1 MNQGETRW
9 AGVLAIV
16 GAGVV
21 ASLQVGKVIIAAPLL
36 RQDMGL
42 DLASIGTLT
51 AVFSLLG
58 VVGGIAAGGVI
69 ARFGARRMLLLG
81 LLATALGTAMGA
93 MAPSYGLLL
102 ASRVVEGLGF
112 LMITVAG
119 PAALQRMVSTS
130 GRDFAFALWSCY
142 MPTGMAIAML
152 ASQAFDRWQ
161 AYWWCAGA
169 AVVVALASV
178 AALVPAGESTA
189 SASLSW
195 RGMRQDTVDTL
206 GASGPVLLALSF
218 TLYSLMF
225 FALFTFLPVL
235 LMEQLGLTLAQAG
248 LYSAI
253 ASAANIIGNL
263 GAGVLLARGWRRS
276 TLIAC
281 ASATMGVVALL
292 IFQSVLP
299 AMPTFLLCVLF
310 SAVGGLIPATLLGSA
325 PLVAPRPALTAAS
338 VGLVMQGSNLG
349 QVIGPVTVG
358 VACASATM
366 GVVALLI
373 FQSVLPAMPTFLLC
387 VLFSAVGGLIPATL
401 LGTAPLVAPRPA
413 LTAASVGLVMQG
425 SNLGQ
430 VIGPVT
436 VGGVIDRYG
445 WGAASYVVLAAAVGG
460 LVIAAGL
467 RKVRAARL

>member
-1 MNQGETRW
+1 MSQVETRW
-9 AGVLAIV
+9 AGVGAIV

-81 LLATALGTAMGA
+81 LLATALGTATGA
-93 MAPSYGLLL
+93 VAPSYPLLL

-119 PAALQRMVSTS
+119 PAALQRLVSAS

-152 ASQAFDRWQ
+152 ASQAFEHWQ
-161 AYWWCAGA
+161 AVWWCAGA
-169 AVVVALASV
+169 AVIVSLASV
-178 AALVPAGESTA
+178 AALLPAGQA
-189 SASLSW
+189 AAPAPLSW

-206 GASGPVLLALSF
+206 SAAGPVLLALSF

-235 LMEQLGLTLAQAG
+235 LMDQLGLTLAQAG

-253 ASAANIIGNL
+253 ASAANIVGNL

-281 ASATMGVVALL
+281 ASVTMGVVALL
-292 IFQSVLP
+292 IF
-299 AMPTFLLCVLF
+299 
-310 SAVGGLIPATLLGSA
+310 
-325 PLVAPRPALTAAS
+325 R
-338 VGLVMQGSNLG
+338 
-349 QVIGPVTVG
+349 
-358 VACASATM
+358 
-366 GVVALLI
+366 
-373 FQSVLPAMPTFLLC
+373 SVLPAMPTFLLC

-445 WGAASYVVLAAAVGG
+445 WSAASTIVLAAGLGG
-460 LVIAAGL
+460 VLIAAAL
-467 RKVRAARL
+467 RRVRAARL

>member
-21 ASLQVGKVIIAAPLL
+21 ASLQVGKVIIAGPLL

-81 LLATALGTAMGA
+81 LLATALGTTLGA

-119 PAALQRMVSTS
+119 PAALQRMVSAS

-142 MPTGMAIAML
+142 MPTGMAVAML
-152 ASQAFDRWQ
+152 ASQAFDHWQ

-169 AVVVALASV
+169 AVAVALASV
-178 AALVPAGESTA
+178 AALVPVGESTT

-206 GASGPVLLALSF
+206 GAAGPVLLALSF

-310 SAVGGLIPATLLGSA
+310 SAVGGLIPATLLG
-325 PLVAPRPALTAAS
+325 
-338 VGLVMQGSNLG
+338 
-349 QVIGPVTVG
+349 
-358 VACASATM
+358 
-366 GVVALLI
+366 
-373 FQSVLPAMPTFLLC
+373 
-387 VLFSAVGGLIPATL
+387 
-401 LGTAPLVAPRPA
+401 TAPLVAPRPA

-436 VGGVIDRYG
+436 VGGVIDRFG

-467 RKVRAARL
+467 RRVRAARL

>member
-1 MNQGETRW
+1 MNQGQTRW
-9 AGVLAIV
+9 AGVLAVV

-42 DLASIGTLT
+42 DLASVGTLT

-93 MAPSYGLLL
+93 MAPSFGLLL
-102 ASRVVEGLGF
+102 ASRVIEGLGF

-119 PAALQRMVSTS
+119 PAALQRMVSAS

-142 MPTGMAIAML
+142 MPTGMAVAML
-152 ASQAFDRWQ
+152 ASQAFDHWQ

-169 AVVVALASV
+169 AVAVALASV
-178 AALVPAGESTA
+178 AALVPVGESTT

-206 GASGPVLLALSF
+206 GAAGPVLLALSF

-310 SAVGGLIPATLLGSA
+310 SAVGGLIPATLLG
-325 PLVAPRPALTAAS
+325 
-338 VGLVMQGSNLG
+338 
-349 QVIGPVTVG
+349 
-358 VACASATM
+358 
-366 GVVALLI
+366 
-373 FQSVLPAMPTFLLC
+373 
-387 VLFSAVGGLIPATL
+387 
-401 LGTAPLVAPRPA
+401 TAPLVAPRPA

-436 VGGVIDRYG
+436 VGGVIDRFG

-467 RKVRAARL
+467 RRVRAARL

>member
-119 PAALQRMVSTS
+119 PAALQRMVSAS

-142 MPTGMAIAML
+142 MPTGMAVAMM
-152 ASQAFDRWQ
+152 ASQAFDHWQ

-169 AVVVALASV
+169 AVAVALASV
-178 AALVPAGESTA
+178 AALVPAGESRA

-195 RGMRQDTVDTL
+195 RGLRQDTVDTL
-206 GASGPVLLALSF
+206 GAAGPVLLALSF

-281 ASATMGVVALL
+281 ASATMGL
-292 IFQSVLP
+292 
-299 AMPTFLLCVLF
+299 
-310 SAVGGLIPATLLGSA
+310 
-325 PLVAPRPALTAAS
+325 
-338 VGLVMQGSNLG
+338 
-349 QVIGPVTVG
+349 
-358 VACASATM
+358 
-366 GVVALLI
+366 VALLI

-445 WGAASYVVLAAAVGG
+445 WGAASYVVLAAALGG

-467 RKVRAARL
+467 RRVRAARL

>member
-42 DLASIGTLT
+42 DLASVGTLT

-81 LLATALGTAMGA
+81 LLATALGTTLGA

-119 PAALQRMVSTS
+119 PAALQRMVSAS

-142 MPTGMAIAML
+142 MPTGMAVAML
-152 ASQAFDRWQ
+152 ASQAFDHWQ

-169 AVVVALASV
+169 AVAVALASV
-178 AALVPAGESTA
+178 AALVPVGESTT

-206 GASGPVLLALSF
+206 GAAGPVLLALSF

-310 SAVGGLIPATLLGSA
+310 SAVGGLIPATLLG
-325 PLVAPRPALTAAS
+325 
-338 VGLVMQGSNLG
+338 
-349 QVIGPVTVG
+349 
-358 VACASATM
+358 
-366 GVVALLI
+366 
-373 FQSVLPAMPTFLLC
+373 
-387 VLFSAVGGLIPATL
+387 
-401 LGTAPLVAPRPA
+401 TAPLVAPRPA

-436 VGGVIDRYG
+436 VGGVIDRFG

-467 RKVRAARL
+467 RRVRAARL

>member
-21 ASLQVGKVIIAAPLL
+21 ASLQVGKAIIAAPLL

-51 AVFSLLG
+51 AVFSILG
-58 VVGGIAAGGVI
+58 VIGGIAAGGVI

-81 LLATALGTAMGA
+81 LMATGLGTAAGA
-93 MAPSYGLLL
+93 MAPGYGVLL
-102 ASRVVEGLGF
+102 ASRVIEGLGF

-119 PAALQRMVSTS
+119 PAALQRMVSAS
-130 GRDFAFALWSCY
+130 NRDFAFALWSCY
-142 MPTGMAIAML
+142 MPAGMAIAML
-152 ASQAFDRWQ
+152 ASQAFDHWQ

-169 AVVVALASV
+169 AVVVALACV
-178 AALVPAGESTA
+178 AALAPATPGGA
-189 SASLSW
+189 RLSW
-195 RGMRQDTVDTL
+195 RGLRQDTADTL
-206 GASGPVLLALSF
+206 GAAGPVLLALSF
-218 TLYSLMF
+218 ALYSLMF

-235 LMEQLGLTLAQAG
+235 LMEQMGLTLAKAG

-281 ASATMGVVALL
+281 ASVTMGVVALV
-292 IFQSVLP
+292 IF
-299 AMPTFLLCVLF
+299 
-310 SAVGGLIPATLLGSA
+310 
-325 PLVAPRPALTAAS
+325 R
-338 VGLVMQGSNLG
+338 
-349 QVIGPVTVG
+349 
-358 VACASATM
+358 
-366 GVVALLI
+366 
-373 FQSVLPAMPTFLLC
+373 SVLPAMPTFLLC

-401 LGTAPLVAPRPA
+401 LGTAPLVAPRA
-413 LTAASVGLVMQG
+413 GLTAASVGLVMQG
-425 SNLGQ
+425 SNVGQ

-445 WGAASYVVLAAAVGG
+445 WAAASYVVLAAGLGG
-460 LVIAAGL
+460 LAVAACL
-467 RKVRAARL
+467 RRVRAARL